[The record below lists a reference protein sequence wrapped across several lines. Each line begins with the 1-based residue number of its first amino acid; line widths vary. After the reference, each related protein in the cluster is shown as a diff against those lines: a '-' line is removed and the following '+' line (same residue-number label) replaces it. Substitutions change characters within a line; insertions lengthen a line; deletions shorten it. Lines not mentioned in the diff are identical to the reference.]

1 MSYRVVVQRLA
12 RLDLEGYFLYAARRA
27 PFTATRWYDRFKEAI
42 GRLANRPQ
50 RYGFAPENRKVE
62 LELRQFLFGRKP
74 NVYRVVFT
82 IEPGIVR
89 VLRIRRG
96 QRRFLTRTEI
106 QDSARPDENLD

>member
-12 RLDLEGYFLYAARRA
+12 RRDLEGYYLYAARHA
-27 PFTATRWYDRFKEAI
+27 PFTATRWYDRFKEAL
-42 GRLANRPQ
+42 RQVANRPR

-62 LELRQFLFGRKP
+62 LELRRLLFGRKP

-106 QDSARPDENLD
+106 QNSARPDEKLD